1 MRVVCSS
8 CHGGDLVMVEI
19 TSVAVDDGKTR
30 TTQFA
35 PGHGHVSHVV
45 GTSMN
50 ERVPFRL
57 FETPCCRVLMCW
69 VMPKYPRYCPHC
81 GHHFTDDLRS
91 GVLVRDDD
99 AWLKHRHGRTADGS
113 AEGVRGD

>member
-1 MRVVCSS
+1 
-8 CHGGDLVMVEI
+8 MVEI
-19 TSVAVDDGKTR
+19 TSVAVDDGKTK

-45 GTSMN
+45 RTSMN

-57 FETPCCRVLMCW
+57 FETPCCRVLVCW

-81 GHHFTDDLRS
+81 GHHFTDDLQS

-99 AWLKHRHGRTADGS
+99 AWLKHRHGNMAHGTFEEVQG
-113 AEGVRGD
+113 G